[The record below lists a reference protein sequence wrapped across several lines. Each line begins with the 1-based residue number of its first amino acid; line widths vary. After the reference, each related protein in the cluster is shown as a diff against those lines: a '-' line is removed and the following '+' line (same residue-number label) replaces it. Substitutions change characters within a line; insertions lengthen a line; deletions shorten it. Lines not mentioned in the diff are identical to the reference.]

1 MINSPV
7 VLHNVLF
14 FIFLIVDTLLSWEIF
29 RVLIEE
35 SGLVLVVGK
44 LVKTDCSYFFC
55 LLINGWA
62 VLTAHFIGKGWSS
75 DVQA

>member
-35 SGLVLVVGK
+35 SGLVLVVG
-44 LVKTDCSYFFC
+44 S
-55 LLINGWA
+55 
-62 VLTAHFIGKGWSS
+62 
-75 DVQA
+75 